1 LRHEVGVSGRIDLG
15 ACLGPALTACIGV
28 TSRGVRASHGRHGAP
43 KWPRRDRVIG
53 RGYAERPSASH
64 GELDARI
71 KARVNLLVL
80 YFVYS

>member
-1 LRHEVGVSGRIDLG
+1 MLTRPHISLTESYEQCLTDWVGR
-15 ACLGPALTACIGV
+15 AEGP
-28 TSRGVRASHGRHGAP
+28 HGRHGAP

-71 KARVNLLVL
+71 EPRVNLLVL